1 MVRTAYK
8 ALATALLKSLN
19 MRVSEAKGGGHG
31 LLASPLDTPL
41 VVRANSYRMRF
52 SHSCRFVSSRV
63 MHQLPGDAVR
73 TQALYVQS
81 LLLQPSCYAARQA
94 LSAEPSIG

>member
-8 ALATALLKSLN
+8 ALAAALLKFLN

-41 VVRANSYRMRF
+41 LK
-52 SHSCRFVSSRV
+52 HIVSRN
-63 MHQLPGDAVR
+63 HAI
-73 TQALYVQS
+73 
-81 LLLQPSCYAARQA
+81 LQIPY
-94 LSAEPSIG
+94 LH

>member
-8 ALATALLKSLN
+8 ALAAALLKSLN

-41 VVRANSYRMRF
+41 ALTCKAVKGSVMQVGSVQGDLIPKWLVVN
-52 SHSCRFVSSRV
+52 
-63 MHQLPGDAVR
+63 
-73 TQALYVQS
+73 
-81 LLLQPSCYAARQA
+81 
-94 LSAEPSIG
+94 E

>member
-8 ALATALLKSLN
+8 ALAAALLKSLN

-41 VVRANSYRMRF
+41 NAMMERMK
-52 SHSCRFVSSRV
+52 C
-63 MHQLPGDAVR
+63 D
-73 TQALYVQS
+73 
-81 LLLQPSCYAARQA
+81 
-94 LSAEPSIG
+94 